1 MFKKI
6 LLFALSS
13 CLLAVGAFLLQ
24 SCFSPSGVS
33 YGTSGISISGLWE
46 GTWTFQS
53 GTWANKTYNLAIIF
67 DEPKGGGIIGS
78 AKLYDPRVERHDL
91 AAVFGSLSGN
101 SLTLYIGH
109 WMGVPT
115 FQALGTISGDTISGT
130 FELPGS
136 GVKETGS
143 WQVTR
148 TYPYYTQ
155 GSS

>member
-6 LLFALSS
+6 LLFALGS

-24 SCFSPSGVS
+24 SCFFPSGVS

-46 GTWTFQS
+46 GTGTFQS

-78 AKLYDPRVERHDL
+78 AKLYDPGLAEHHV

-101 SLTLYIGH
+101 TLMLYIR
-109 WMGVPT
+109 
-115 FQALGTISGDTISGT
+115 DN
-130 FELPGS
+130 
-136 GVKETGS
+136 
-143 WQVTR
+143 
-148 TYPYYTQ
+148 
-155 GSS
+155 